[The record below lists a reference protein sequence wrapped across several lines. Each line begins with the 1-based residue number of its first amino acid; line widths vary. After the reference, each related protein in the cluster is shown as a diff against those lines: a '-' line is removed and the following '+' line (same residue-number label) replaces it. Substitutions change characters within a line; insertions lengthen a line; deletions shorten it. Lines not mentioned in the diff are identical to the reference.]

1 MLGKKYMQIS
11 QGRNR
16 DVWWTQLH
24 FGAGHRIQY
33 PRCDSY
39 NDARRGLDMCEGIA
53 LSSFNVMLTKA
64 ATVKRMPAISNDS
77 FLPDMG
83 RMSGRWLAAAN
94 PGSLPVQTAVPTD
107 APSF

>member
-1 MLGKKYMQIS
+1 MKIS

-16 DVWWTQLH
+16 DAWWTQLH
-24 FGAGHRIQY
+24 SGAGHRIQH

-39 NDARRGLDMCEGIA
+39 NDARRGLDMREGTG

-64 ATVKRMPAISNDS
+64 ATVEWMPAILNDN

-83 RMSGRWLAAAN
+83 RMSGRWH
-94 PGSLPVQTAVPTD
+94 
-107 APSF
+107 